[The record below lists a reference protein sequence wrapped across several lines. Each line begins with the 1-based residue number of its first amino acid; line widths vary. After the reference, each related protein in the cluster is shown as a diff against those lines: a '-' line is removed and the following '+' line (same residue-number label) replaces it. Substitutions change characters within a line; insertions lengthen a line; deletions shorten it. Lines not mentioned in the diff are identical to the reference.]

1 MSTVVGASVRRVD
14 AVEKV
19 TGRAKYAGDLVVPGM
34 VHGKILRSPLAHARI
49 AGIDTG
55 AAGRM
60 PGVIAVLTGKD
71 LADIDPYYG
80 HAIRDRPVVA
90 LDRVRFAGEPVAA
103 VAAVD
108 EATAEAA
115 ARALR
120 VDYEELPVVATLEAA
135 LADGAPRL
143 HERMGA
149 PGLFHGLGELRP
161 QLGNICYHCRISK
174 GDVEAGFREAEIL
187 VEGEYAFPAVYQY
200 AMEPHTVI
208 AHYAPE
214 GLTVWA
220 CCQHPYLVRAE
231 LAALYNLP
239 INAVRIIVPFIGG
252 GFGSK
257 SYTKLEPITVALARK
272 AGRPVR
278 IVLTIDEA
286 MVTTRRHNMR
296 CWMRSGAR
304 RDGTLLANECKI
316 WLDTGAYADNGPRVA
331 ATAADAAGGPYQ
343 WPHLRTDCWA
353 VYTNTAP
360 SGSYRAFGAAHLIW
374 INELQVDE
382 IARRIGMDRVEIRRR
397 NLVPPGGEVRP
408 GKKMLDA
415 DLVGDVQKA
424 AAAIGWQRH
433 SNEQR
438 ATSNEEGLGT
448 RDPELATLRVGRGR
462 GVACGLLAAGANPV
476 ATATIRMQADG
487 RVLLFV
493 SSGELGQGSRT
504 VFSQI
509 VAEELALPMD
519 RVAVSGPDTLYT
531 PYDRS
536 TGASRSTTIMGRAV
550 QRAAVQVRD
559 QLVAIASRKWGLP
572 PRALLVRD
580 AAVCHETEALP
591 YPELIKDHFGMVGG
605 ELDGHGAV
613 RPESGTGSYAEGP
626 VFWEV
631 SVGASEVEVEPET
644 GELRVRRLAT
654 VADAGKAINPGL
666 VEGQDEGAA
675 LQGLGYTLFE
685 EMIYRDGQ
693 LLNNSLVDYRV
704 PAFADMPDHLESIL
718 VENAD
723 GPGPY
728 GAKGVGE
735 GAQAAIPGA
744 VATALADAGV
754 PMTELPLTPERVW
767 RALRAHR
774 TSSKP

>member
-1 MSTVVGASVRRVD
+1 MSVRRVD
-14 AVEKV
+14 ALEKV

-34 VHGKILRSPLAHARI
+34 VHGKILRSPLPHARI
-49 AGIDTG
+49 ALID
-55 AAGRM
+55 AAEAARM

-90 LDRVRFAGEPVAA
+90 IDRVRFAGEPVAA

-115 ARALR
+115 LRAIR
-120 VDYEELPVVATLEAA
+120 VDYEELPAAATLESA

-143 HERMGA
+143 HERMGK
-149 PGLFHGLGELRP
+149 PGLFHGLGELTQQP
-161 QLGNICYHCRISK
+161 GNICYHCRVEK
-174 GDVEAGFREAEIL
+174 GDVEAGFREAEIV
-187 VEGEYAFPAVYQY
+187 VEGEYTFPAVYQY

-208 AHYAPE
+208 AHSAPD

-231 LAALYNLP
+231 LAALYGLP
-239 INAVRIIVPFIGG
+239 IHAVRIIVPFIGG

-278 IVLTIDEA
+278 IALTIDEA

-304 RDGTLLANECKI
+304 RDGTLVANECKI

-331 ATAADAAGGPYQ
+331 ATAADAAGGPYR
-343 WPHLRTDCWA
+343 WSHLRTDCWA

-408 GKKMLDA
+408 GKKKLDA
-415 DLVGDVQKA
+415 DLAGDVAKA
-424 AAAIGWQRH
+424 AGAVAWDAPRPARG
-433 SNEQR
+433 
-438 ATSNEEGLGT
+438 
-448 RDPELATLRVGRGR
+448 GR

-519 RVAVSGPDTLYT
+519 RIAVAGPDTLYT

-536 TGASRSTTIMGRAV
+536 TGASRSTTIMGKAV

-559 QLVAIASRKWGLP
+559 QLVAIASQKWGLP
-572 PRALLVRD
+572 PRALQVRD
-580 AAVCHETEALP
+580 GAVWHEQESLP
-591 YPELIKDHFGMVGG
+591 YPDLIKHHFGMVGG

-613 RPESGTGSYAEGP
+613 RPETGTGSYAEGP

-631 SVGASEVEVEPET
+631 SVGASEVEVDPET
-644 GELRVRRLAT
+644 GVVRVRRLAT
-654 VADAGKAINPGL
+654 VADVGKAINPAL

-685 EMIYRDGQ
+685 EMIYREGQ

-704 PAFADMPDHLESIL
+704 PVFEDVPDHLESIL

-754 PMTELPLTPERVW
+754 PVTELPLTPERVW
-767 RALRAHR
+767 RALCAGR
-774 TSSKP
+774 SPQ